1 MPVPVYRGGGPPGGV
16 GKALSRRTIRS
27 EKDLDSS
34 IESLPYGLEVE
45 ECRPRKGFEQN
56 DLTASQTDVHLSVQE
71 TSGEVDGGGAVRLGT
86 SFLDRPWHPPEDTT
100 LLSEEYASN
109 ASSRRGAEPLPNV
122 LSGAPPPS
130 FYPPLTEETPQ
141 FVSHYD
147 ERPSETT
154 PQQPDQLPR
163 QSTGTLPVCAG
174 CDSQILGKY
183 YEKEGLTVHVECFR
197 SYLKSAKR
205 SRSDSAGA
213 KSRNRKGA
221 RSPQPRRQPPPVPT
235 PTSKGLPSDA
245 ISEQPQQ
252 AAEPREL
259 KLDGESEDEG
269 GVDDID
275 LDEYRAKSKCG
286 RSQTIER
293 LMPRDSDGSG
303 SWLAH
308 AESLE
313 PAAQRERES
322 LGAGKHQP
330 PLSPFPSVPVYN
342 KNGRM
347 PSTLLHS
354 LTVSPEAGSEYRSR
368 QRAAESEA
376 APPST
381 LDDDAA
387 NTSLNIGNISPIP
400 DTCHQREE
408 EDPPIQELETKVT
421 PYCIP
426 HNRAEL
432 SHELPH
438 ASVALTFGDSQL
450 LEESGRHQPEVTPLR
465 ILCTDGVSPPSKT
478 LSTKLES
485 PVTPIVRHANE
496 TCEISAILKAE
507 ADPAKSLA
515 AKYADDDMSPPRP
528 GASAPEPEASVMTD
542 AEFQHPT
549 VASPRVV
556 EGCGPRPSGNV
567 LIGGG
572 VWRDYRCAAA
582 NPPAPRRSAFSPHD
596 PPPGSCGELP
606 DFSFVSQC
614 AVVDSP
620 APCRRRAQAAP
631 EKQTRNPSPRKP
643 TKPDPAK
650 QQRKPVL
657 KRTAAVAIGVQTEPL
672 SPVKAWRASIDVC
685 DAGSQAEMHGD
696 SEAAAA
702 DLVFK
707 EQDVAHLKQQ
717 VREMK
722 YARDEARLREEET
735 RHRLRITEDY
745 LLQTP
750 SWERETNRILRML
763 TEAKL
768 EVAALRAKAN
778 PLTAISL
785 TPAPQ
790 HPRQCRASLPQQD
803 APIYQTPYGEDLMS
817 SRSCSLA
824 SNGSSARPPHRE
836 PRPASSSNQSKKSW
850 STSLSKIIL
859 ES

>member
-154 PQQPDQLPR
+154 PQQPDQ
-163 QSTGTLPVCAG
+163 STGTLPVCAG

-221 RSPQPRRQPPPVPT
+221 RR
-235 PTSKGLPSDA
+235 KIDA
-245 ISEQPQQ
+245 KNTLGDLLMKEPAHEAEPQQ

-408 EDPPIQELETKVT
+408 EDPPIQELETK
-421 PYCIP
+421 
-426 HNRAEL
+426 
-432 SHELPH
+432 LPH

-465 ILCTDGVSPPSKT
+465 IL
-478 LSTKLES
+478 
-485 PVTPIVRHANE
+485 
-496 TCEISAILKAE
+496 
-507 ADPAKSLA
+507 
-515 AKYADDDMSPPRP
+515 
-528 GASAPEPEASVMTD
+528 
-542 AEFQHPT
+542 
-549 VASPRVV
+549 
-556 EGCGPRPSGNV
+556 
-567 LIGGG
+567 
-572 VWRDYRCAAA
+572 
-582 NPPAPRRSAFSPHD
+582 
-596 PPPGSCGELP
+596 
-606 DFSFVSQC
+606 
-614 AVVDSP
+614 
-620 APCRRRAQAAP
+620 
-631 EKQTRNPSPRKP
+631 
-643 TKPDPAK
+643 
-650 QQRKPVL
+650 
-657 KRTAAVAIGVQTEPL
+657 
-672 SPVKAWRASIDVC
+672 
-685 DAGSQAEMHGD
+685 
-696 SEAAAA
+696 
-702 DLVFK
+702 
-707 EQDVAHLKQQ
+707 
-717 VREMK
+717 
-722 YARDEARLREEET
+722 
-735 RHRLRITEDY
+735 
-745 LLQTP
+745 
-750 SWERETNRILRML
+750 
-763 TEAKL
+763 
-768 EVAALRAKAN
+768 
-778 PLTAISL
+778 
-785 TPAPQ
+785 
-790 HPRQCRASLPQQD
+790 
-803 APIYQTPYGEDLMS
+803 
-817 SRSCSLA
+817 
-824 SNGSSARPPHRE
+824 
-836 PRPASSSNQSKKSW
+836 
-850 STSLSKIIL
+850 
-859 ES
+859 